1 MLREEALQL
10 FDEGHIRAAAKY
22 NDLGFNSFFRRGW
35 KRFYVKWYDEP
46 LDSAKALCP
55 KTVALVQSIPSVNAA
70 MFALLP
76 PGGDLGKHRDPFAG
90 SLRYHLGLSTPNSEN
105 CRIFVDG
112 EPYSWRDGEAVIFDE
127 TFIHWAE
134 NKTDTLRVIL
144 FCDVERPLTSRIM
157 ATINHW
163 YEATV
168 IRASQTENVAGDQ
181 VGVLNKIFGFAYY
194 LRLPGKALKRKSKF
208 AYYVDQV
215 AAARRPAGL
224 DTRLMFARALFT
236 AAVLALALLGAEA
249 SAQEAY
255 PSKPITLV
263 VPFPPGGVAD
273 IVARPAADALGR
285 VLGAPVVIENKAG
298 AGGGI
303 GMAYVAKAKPDGY
316 TLLLALS
323 SISILPEA
331 DKIIGRPPMY
341 QLDQL
346 VPIARLTA
354 DPTVLAVR
362 ADSPW
367 KTLQEFVADA
377 KKRPGA
383 ISYGSSGNYGT
394 MHVPME
400 MFAGD
405 AGIKM
410 LHVPY
415 TGAGPAVV
423 GLLGGN
429 IDAVASGPSTV
440 IQHVKAGKVR
450 VLASWG
456 DHRLASLPD
465 VPTLSE
471 SGFNAVF
478 FQWSGLFAPAGTPAP
493 VLAKL
498 RDAARITASD
508 PRFVAALATVETPV
522 QYLDAPE
529 LQRFWDADAQKLGAV
544 VRRVGKLD

>member
-1 MLREEALQL
+1 MVGR
-10 FDEGHIRAAAKY
+10 
-22 NDLGFNSFFRRGW
+22 
-35 KRFYVKWYDEP
+35 
-46 LDSAKALCP
+46 
-55 KTVALVQSIPSVNAA
+55 ALV
-70 MFALLP
+70 
-76 PGGDLGKHRDPFAG
+76 
-90 SLRYHLGLSTPNSEN
+90 
-105 CRIFVDG
+105 
-112 EPYSWRDGEAVIFDE
+112 
-127 TFIHWAE
+127 
-134 NKTDTLRVIL
+134 
-144 FCDVERPLTSRIM
+144 
-157 ATINHW
+157 
-163 YEATV
+163 
-168 IRASQTENVAGDQ
+168 
-181 VGVLNKIFGFAYY
+181 
-194 LRLPGKALKRKSKF
+194 
-208 AYYVDQV
+208 
-215 AAARRPAGL
+215 
-224 DTRLMFARALFT
+224 T
-236 AAVLALALLGAEA
+236 AAVLSLALLGAQA
-249 SAQEAY
+249 RAQETY
-255 PSKPITLV
+255 PSRPVTLV

-273 IVARPAADALGR
+273 IVARPAADPLGR
-285 VLGAPVVIENKAG
+285 VLGVPVIIENKAG

-303 GMAYVAKAKPDGY
+303 GMAYVAKAKADGY

-362 ADSPW
+362 ADSRW

-405 AGIKM
+405 AGIKL

-429 IDAVASGPSTV
+429 IDAVATGPSTV
-440 IQHVKAGKVR
+440 IQHVKAGTVR

-493 VLAKL
+493 VLARL